1 MTDRCIVCDETDEE
15 LYQVNSYGIDVW
27 VCSEECE
34 IEAVEIGV

>member
-1 MTDRCIVCDETDEE
+1 MDNYCIVCNNEDDE
-15 LYQVNSYGIDVW
+15 LYEVNSYGIDVW